1 MKNILLKNISDS
13 KGSLDKLSSNEKVI
27 NSIVAAAKMCSDK
40 IKNGGKLLICGNGG
54 SAADSQH
61 FAAELIGR
69 FYFDRQP
76 LPAIALST
84 DSSILT
90 CVGND
95 YSFTDIFSRQVEAL
109 CSPNDIVFGIS
120 TSGNSENVMK
130 AFNSAKKIG
139 AKTLLLTGNKN
150 GSIEEA
156 SDIVIAAP
164 SSDTAR
170 IQEMHLLIEHSIC
183 ESIEVDLGIPPKH

>member
-1 MKNILLKNISDS
+1 MINIVNKNIEEAKKSFE
-13 KGSLDKLSSNEKVI
+13 KLSNSEDVI
-27 NSIVAAAKMCSDK
+27 NAIDIASKICSDT

-95 YSFTDIFSRQVEAL
+95 YSFSDIFSRQVTAL
-109 CSPNDIVFGIS
+109 CDEGDLLFGIS
-120 TSGNSENVMK
+120 TSGNSENVKK
-130 AFNSAKKIG
+130 AFDEAKNIG
-139 AKTLLLTGNKN
+139 AKTLLLTGNKR
-150 GSIEEA
+150 GSIESI
-156 SDIVIAAP
+156 SDFVIAVP

-170 IQEMHLLIEHSIC
+170 IQEMHLLVEHTIC
-183 ESIEVDLGIPPKH
+183 ESIEIDLGIKP

>member
-1 MKNILLKNISDS
+1 MLNIINKNIEQAKDS
-13 KGSLDKLSSNEKVI
+13 IAKLANAKETI
-27 NSIVAAAKMCSDK
+27 QSIDLASQACSET
-40 IKNGGKLLICGNGG
+40 IANGGKLLICGNGG

-95 YSFTDIFSRQVEAL
+95 YSFSDIFSRQVQAL
-109 CSPNDIVFGIS
+109 CNKNDLVFGIS
-120 TSGNSENVMK
+120 TSGNSDNVMK
-130 AFNSAKKIG
+130 AFDEAKKIG
-139 AKTLLLTGNKN
+139 AKTLLLTGNKK
-150 GSIEEA
+150 GHLESI
-156 SDIVIAAP
+156 SDIIIPVP

-170 IQEMHLLIEHSIC
+170 IQEMHLLVEHTIC
-183 ESIEVDLGIPPKH
+183 ESIEIDLGIKPQ